1 MGNVDDKFQEAQ
13 NLGPKITTTGYCPG
27 KGYDLAHVLSWHNI
41 AEPFLRTPFGY
52 FEMMKRGSD
61 DAKIAVEF
69 MVDQLFEIDED
80 AYAPILKVKDGGDD
94 DGNGEIVKS
103 FEWEKHAT
111 LLRNGKLGKMNEE
124 MRQKAKNVFNRNG
137 NREEKYYDKIAMMNL
152 QKTKTW
158 TCTTRS
164 VDDQSQFYKENCEDM
179 KEFFK
184 ILNSAPANLRY
195 GCSTVNR
202 GIGDATDPMGM
213 DPFHPSCKNCNTEKE
228 KRWMTGMLVPNA
240 KNLMIVLPSQCSH
253 PNRT

>member
-1 MGNVDDKFQEAQ
+1 MEN
-13 NLGPKITTTGYCPG
+13 
-27 KGYDLAHVLSWHNI
+27 
-41 AEPFLRTPFGY
+41 
-52 FEMMKRGSD
+52 
-61 DAKIAVEF
+61 
-69 MVDQLFEIDED
+69 
-80 AYAPILKVKDGGDD
+80 
-94 DGNGEIVKS
+94 
-103 FEWEKHAT
+103 WE
-111 LLRNGKLGKMNEE
+111 NNEE
-124 MRQKAKNVFNRNG
+124 MRQKAKNVFNRIG

-202 GIGDATDPMGM
+202 GISDATDPMGM

-253 PNRT
+253 PNKKGDTATRDSKVSSKICRSSSSSGRVFKDKNDNFFLN

>member
-1 MGNVDDKFQEAQ
+1 MGAEECSIHNMPAILPLFFLLHIALVGSSCIFIQCGFSSGRPDWYDNVDDKFQEAQ

-111 LLRNGKLGKMNEE
+111 LLRNGKLGK
-124 MRQKAKNVFNRNG
+124 
-137 NREEKYYDKIAMMNL
+137 
-152 QKTKTW
+152 
-158 TCTTRS
+158 
-164 VDDQSQFYKENCEDM
+164 
-179 KEFFK
+179 
-184 ILNSAPANLRY
+184 
-195 GCSTVNR
+195 
-202 GIGDATDPMGM
+202 
-213 DPFHPSCKNCNTEKE
+213 
-228 KRWMTGMLVPNA
+228 
-240 KNLMIVLPSQCSH
+240 
-253 PNRT
+253 